1 MRTDPRPATDERT
14 TLVEFIEYHRATV
27 RLKVAGLTHEQ
38 LNRSIVPSGTTMG
51 GLLKHLALVEDSWFW
66 ERIAD
71 NGDLE
76 PWTSAPFDDDPD
88 WDFHSAALDSPE
100 QLLALYDA
108 ACRRSR
114 DVLAA
119 IGDLGTLTH
128 VPNAAGERVS
138 VRWVLAHMIEELAR
152 HNGHLDLLRE
162 LIDGTTGE

>member
-1 MRTDPRPATDERT
+1 
-14 TLVEFIEYHRATV
+14 
-27 RLKVAGLTHEQ
+27 
-38 LNRSIVPSGTTMG
+38 MG

>member
-119 IGDLGTLTH
+119 
-128 VPNAAGERVS
+128 
-138 VRWVLAHMIEELAR
+138 
-152 HNGHLDLLRE
+152 
-162 LIDGTTGE
+162 

>member
-38 LNRSIVPSGTTMG
+38 LNRSLLPSGTTMA

-71 NGDLE
+71 NGELE
-76 PWTSAPFDDDPD
+76 PWSSAPFADDPD
-88 WDFHSAALDSPE
+88 WDFHSAPLDSPE
-100 QLLALYDA
+100 ELLDLYDA
-108 ACRRSR
+108 ACQRSR

-119 IGDLGTLTH
+119 VADLDSMTRR
-128 VPNAAGERVS
+128 PNAAGEHFS
-138 VRWVLAHMIEELAR
+138 VRFVLAHIIEELAR
-152 HNGHLDLLRE
+152 HNGHLDVLRE